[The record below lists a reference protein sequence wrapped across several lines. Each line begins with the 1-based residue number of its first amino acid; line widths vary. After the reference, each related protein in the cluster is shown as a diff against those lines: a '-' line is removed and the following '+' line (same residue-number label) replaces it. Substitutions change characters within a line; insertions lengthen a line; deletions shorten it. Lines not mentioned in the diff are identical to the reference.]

1 MPQETTRQWWECS
14 GEITWNLPHGLPNCS
29 SLIQIDAKCQL
40 FQRRGY
46 RWNLCGT
53 QHWNS
58 PGISPSLLQKGKW
71 EKAEPFAFL
80 WCLTEVQLGL
90 KSVLQKSISVCEAD
104 PHQDITNI
112 FDYSISTQKQMSERS
127 LYGLIKIILWGC
139 MYLMKYEA

>member
-29 SLIQIDAKCQL
+29 SLIQIDANCQL

-80 WCLTEVQLGL
+80 WCLTKVQLGL

-112 FDYSISTQKQMSERS
+112 FDYSISTQKQTSERS